1 MENKIALFDL
11 KEEKREL
18 DAFLSTIPYVAA
30 VPPAERVSEPEEI
43 LPLPAQDKPVFDDDH
58 SEASVPEPEMPVLK
72 TEEAPV
78 EPSREDRVPTL
89 NDDEL
94 VLEMEKPAVQ
104 PEAPVEPS
112 REDRAPTL
120 NDDEFVL
127 EMEKP
132 VAQPEEAPVVPSLED
147 KGLAPEEDRPSGL
160 TDTVSFKAPEES
172 APEFEKT
179 PSLPPLE
186 EEEKAQT
193 IQQPNDA
200 EAVNPPDDI
209 ETMTRLVETVESA
222 ELEPVQPPPPEK
234 KKKAGSKAG
243 AYDFAPEKKSV
254 NAGRWIGI
262 GLVIVLLTALLV
274 GYFWLYPE
282 RGAKTIS
289 IIKSYIPVLK
299 NDQGAAPTSVQG
311 INLIQI
317 RQKRLYNAVLG
328 KNIRVIEG
336 IVENATPRPV
346 SGIKIAANFYSAEGA
361 VLASTESFAGNVV
374 IDEKLE
380 SLDENAILSALKDPK
395 TRDDRISFKGQMPF
409 MVVFAGEPAG
419 IFRMTILPVE
429 CKTH

>member
-18 DAFLSTIPYVAA
+18 DAFLSTIPDVAA

-43 LPLPAQDKPVFDDDH
+43 LPLPAQDKPVFGDDLR
-58 SEASVPEPEMPVLK
+58 EASVPEPEMPVLK
-72 TEEAPV
+72 PEEAPV
-78 EPSREDRVPTL
+78 EQGREDRV
-89 NDDEL
+89 
-94 VLEMEKPAVQ
+94 
-104 PEAPVEPS
+104 
-112 REDRAPTL
+112 PTL

-132 VAQPEEAPVVPSLED
+132 VVQPEEAPVEQIHENKVFAL
-147 KGLAPEEDRPSGL
+147 EEDRPSGP
-160 TDTVSFKAPEES
+160 TDTVSFTAPEKS
-172 APEFEKT
+172 APEFDAG
-179 PSLPPLE
+179 PSLPPME

-193 IQQPNDA
+193 IPQPDDA
-200 EAVNPPDDI
+200 QAVNPSDDI

-222 ELEPVQPPPPEK
+222 EPEPVQPPPPEK

-254 NAGRWIGI
+254 NAGRWIGIGI

-299 NDQGAAPTSVQG
+299 NDQGAAPASVQG

-317 RQKRLYNAVLG
+317 RQKQLYNAVLG

-346 SGIKIAANFYSAEGA
+346 SGIKIAANFYDAEGA

-409 MVVFAGEPAG
+409 MIVFAGEPGG

>member
-1 MENKIALFDL
+1 MDNKIALFDL
-11 KEEKREL
+11 NEEKREL
-18 DAFLSTIPYVAA
+18 DAFLSAIPDVAA
-30 VPPAERVSEPEEI
+30 IPPAERVSAPEEI
-43 LPLPAQDKPVFDDDH
+43 LPLPVEEKSVFDDEH
-58 SEASVPEPEMPVLK
+58 REASVPEPEMPVLK
-72 TEEAPV
+72 PEEALV
-78 EPSREDRVPTL
+78 EQSREDRVPTL
-89 NDDEL
+89 NDDEF

-104 PEAPVEPS
+104 PEAPVE
-112 REDRAPTL
+112 
-120 NDDEFVL
+120 
-127 EMEKP
+127 
-132 VAQPEEAPVVPSLED
+132 QSLED
-147 KGLAPEEDRPSGL
+147 KGFASEEDRPSGQS
-160 TDTVSFKAPEES
+160 DTVSFTAPEES

-179 PSLPPLE
+179 PFPPPRE
-186 EEEKAQT
+186 EEETAP
-193 IQQPNDA
+193 QPTDA
-200 EAVNPPDDI
+200 AAVKPPDDI
-209 ETMTRLVETVESA
+209 ETMTSLVETVESDKP
-222 ELEPVQPPPPEK
+222 EPPPPPPPEK
-234 KKKAGSKAG
+234 KKKTGGKAV

-254 NAGRWIGI
+254 NAGRWIGIGI

-299 NDQGAAPTSVQG
+299 NDQGAAPASVQG

-346 SGIKIAANFYSAEGA
+346 SGIKIAANFYNAEGA
-361 VLASTESFAGNVV
+361 VLASTESFAGNIV

-380 SLDENAILSALKDPK
+380 SLDEAAILSALKDPK

-419 IFRMTILPVE
+419 IFRLTILPVE